1 MFTLADFEE
10 LLDSEG
16 WFARKIL
23 DVALLDRL
31 DITVGVSTT
40 SFRQ

>member
-23 DVALLDRL
+23 DVALLDRF
-31 DITVGVSTT
+31 DIVVGVSTT